1 MLSAAREVAWTVPLT
16 SRDGHQ
22 REGEQHKE
30 VPFGGRARHHYAGA
44 AASSKLSQLGAHMT
58 ERDIERKLKAWA
70 KMKYIEDQKN
80 YHCMYSKS
88 TRYEPKKEGI
98 YTECGCAHGDV
109 ADRGGGAREPRRP
122 LASRRLHLL
131 LPLTAL
137 LYGLLAFTAGD
148 RGQTARGPCETGRAA
163 GYRHT

>member
-58 ERDIERKLKAWA
+58 ERDNKRKLKAWA

-80 YHCMYSKS
+80 YHCMYAKS
-88 TRYEPKKEGI
+88 TRYDPEKEEYIKGVFSPNP
-98 YTECGCAHGDV
+98 AFFQD
-109 ADRGGGAREPRRP
+109 
-122 LASRRLHLL
+122 LAQL
-131 LPLTAL
+131 LPYELTHVRASPRDCAD
-137 LYGLLAFTAGD
+137 GLAQA
-148 RGQTARGPCETGRAA
+148 ARKI
-163 GYRHT
+163 

>member
-44 AASSKLSQLGAHMT
+44 AASSKLSQLGARTMFQ
-58 ERDIERKLKAWA
+58 L
-70 KMKYIEDQKN
+70 N
-80 YHCMYSKS
+80 
-88 TRYEPKKEGI
+88 TRAARPPKHAATRPTKPALSLGDSS
-98 YTECGCAHGDV
+98 HG
-109 ADRGGGAREPRRP
+109 APRAAP
-122 LASRRLHLL
+122 
-131 LPLTAL
+131 
-137 LYGLLAFTAGD
+137 
-148 RGQTARGPCETGRAA
+148 A